1 MIRHTICLLTSLT
14 VWSQAQTLPL
24 PQWPAGLSADR
35 RVVLERAMD
44 FLKANPAVPYLTG
57 GADAKGM
64 DCSGAVIFMLK
75 AANIEPPRSA
85 HGQYE
90 WLKKQDRLTI
100 VPDTARTQ
108 DAPVFRTIQPGDLVF
123 WAHDGPDAP
132 IEIHISHVHMFLG
145 LEKDGHAVMIGSSD
159 GRSYRG
165 KVVHGFGIVDGHVP
179 KVGSTTRIVAFGSP
193 FPTPKPTTTGSEET
207 GTEKSKEPSPTKKTP

>member
-1 MIRHTICLLTSLT
+1 MVRHTIFFLTSLA
-14 VWSQAQTLPL
+14 VWSQAQTLPM
-24 PQWPAGLSADR
+24 PQWSADLPADR

-64 DCSGAVIFMLK
+64 DCSGAVTFMLK

-90 WLKKQDRLTI
+90 WLKKEGRLTV
-100 VPDTARTQ
+100 VPETARTQ
-108 DAPVFRTIQPGDLVF
+108 DDPVFRTIQPGDLVF
-123 WAHDGPDAP
+123 WADDGPNASK
-132 IEIHISHVHMFLG
+132 EIHVSHVHMFLG

-179 KVGSTTRIVAFGSP
+179 KVGSATRIVAFGSP
-193 FPTPKPTTTGSEET
+193 FPTPTPKPTSPEPEKS
-207 GTEKSKEPSPTKKTP
+207 GTEKTNSKP